1 MILQEQWDAVIQ
13 AISSGLK
20 KKDAIEIAGISETAF
35 FDRQKDDADFS
46 ELVKKAELAFKLR
59 HIKNIEEK
67 SDDNW
72 QCSAWL
78 LERKFKGEFGK
89 EQKVEHTFNPIK
101 EINITENG
109 RPRLEHDN
117 DIQEEQNGTE

>member
-59 HIKNIEEK
+59 HIKNIEQKAE
-67 SDDNW
+67 DNW

-78 LERKFKGEFGK
+78 LERKFKDEFGK
-89 EQKVEHTFNPIK
+89 EQKVEHHFNPIK
-101 EINITENG
+101 DINITENG

-117 DIQEEQNGTE
+117 DIQEEQGSTE